1 MIIDSHMHISLY
13 ENNAASLK
21 DALDLFLEEMKKRKI
36 VYRSILRDTPID
48 HKLAEAFKNCFHT
61 KFLDLETKLSAD
73 IHVFGNYVS
82 LMSYDTMAVT
92 LIQNEAIAKSIKI
105 YLEFMWERL

>member
-1 MIIDSHMHISLY
+1 MRASNWKY
-13 ENNAASLK
+13 EK
-21 DALDLFLEEMKKRKI
+21 IFLEEMKKRKI